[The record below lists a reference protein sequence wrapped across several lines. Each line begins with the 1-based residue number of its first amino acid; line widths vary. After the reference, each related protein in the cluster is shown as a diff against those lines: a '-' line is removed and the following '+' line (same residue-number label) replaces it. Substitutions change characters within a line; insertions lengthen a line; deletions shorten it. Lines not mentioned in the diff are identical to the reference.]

1 MLKDLGLNINMSSY
15 DPIRNIMS
23 LVDENRD
30 SLPEGTY
37 LELCDNIKR
46 LYALG
51 GETQKVYLLN
61 LTNDYLQAL
70 EKVETLQHELVN
82 MKRELLRSRVSRF
95 ENISRPIREQRGLL
109 ENLLGSLEPATIQ
122 YEAIPLPPRNR

>member
-1 MLKDLGLNINMSSY
+1 MSSD

-30 SLPEGTY
+30 NLSEGTY

-70 EKVETLQHELVN
+70 EKVETLQQELVN

-122 YEAIPLPPRNR
+122 YEAIPLPPRNQ

>member
-1 MLKDLGLNINMSSY
+1 MLKDLMTYANMTTD
-15 DPIRNIMS
+15 DPVRNIMS

-30 SLPEGTY
+30 NLADGVY

-46 LYALG
+46 IYALG

-70 EKVETLQHELVN
+70 EKVETLQRELVN
-82 MKRELLRSRVSRF
+82 MKRELLRSRISRF
-95 ENISRPIREQRGLL
+95 EDVSRPIHENRGLL
-109 ENLLGSLEPATIQ
+109 ENILGTLEPATVQ
-122 YEAIPLPPRNR
+122 YETIPLPPRR

>member
-1 MLKDLGLNINMSSY
+1 MLKDLGLNINMSSD

-23 LVDENRD
+23 LVDENMD

>member
-1 MLKDLGLNINMSSY
+1 MKPTKSMSSD
-15 DPIRNIMS
+15 DPIRNIMT
-23 LVDENRD
+23 LVDENRG
-30 SLPEGTY
+30 SLSEGTY

-70 EKVETLQHELVN
+70 EKVETLQQELVN

-95 ENISRPIREQRGLL
+95 ENVSRPIREQRGRL

-122 YEAIPLPPRNR
+122 YEAVPLPPRN

>member
-1 MLKDLGLNINMSSY
+1 MLKDLGLNINMSSD

-70 EKVETLQHELVN
+70 EKVETLQQELVN

>member
-1 MLKDLGLNINMSSY
+1 MLKDMKPTKSMSSD
-15 DPIRNIMS
+15 DPIRNIMT
-23 LVDENRD
+23 LVDENRG
-30 SLPEGTY
+30 SLSEGTY

-70 EKVETLQHELVN
+70 EKVETLQQELVN

-95 ENISRPIREQRGLL
+95 ENVSRPIREQRGLL

-122 YEAIPLPPRNR
+122 YEAVPLPPRN

>member
-1 MLKDLGLNINMSSY
+1 MLKDLGLNINMSSD

>member
-1 MLKDLGLNINMSSY
+1 MSSD

-30 SLPEGTY
+30 SLSEGTY

-70 EKVETLQHELVN
+70 EKVETLQQELVN

-122 YEAIPLPPRNR
+122 YETIPLPPRNQ

>member
-1 MLKDLGLNINMSSY
+1 MLKDLKPNKSMSSD
-15 DPIRNIMS
+15 DPIRNIMT
-23 LVDENRD
+23 LVDENRG
-30 SLPEGTY
+30 SLSEGTY

-70 EKVETLQHELVN
+70 EKVETLQQELVN

-95 ENISRPIREQRGLL
+95 ENVSRPIREQRGLL

-122 YEAIPLPPRNR
+122 YEAVPLPPRN

>member
-1 MLKDLGLNINMSSY
+1 MIRIKDMSSD

-30 SLPEGTY
+30 HLSEGTY

-51 GETQKVYLLN
+51 SETQKIYLLN

-70 EKVETLQHELVN
+70 EKVETLQQEIVN
-82 MKRELLRSRVSRF
+82 MKRELVRTRISRF
-95 ENISRPIREQRGLL
+95 EPVSRPIREQRGLL
-109 ENLLGSLEPATIQ
+109 ENILGNLDSAVVQ
-122 YEAIPLPPRNR
+122 YETIPLPPRNH

>member
-1 MLKDLGLNINMSSY
+1 MLKDLGLNINMSSD

-23 LVDENRD
+23 FVDENRD